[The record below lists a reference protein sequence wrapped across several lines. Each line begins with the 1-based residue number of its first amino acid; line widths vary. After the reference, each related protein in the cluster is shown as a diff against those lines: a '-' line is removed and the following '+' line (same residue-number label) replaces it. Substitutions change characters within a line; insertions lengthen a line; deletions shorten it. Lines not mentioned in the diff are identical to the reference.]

1 MKAISTTV
9 LPLGLMVGLLAGG
22 AVHAQMPAW
31 EAASYQPPVLSNS
44 QAPRKGAALAY
55 PSLSAGLNRV
65 LESRDEIVEAAA
77 TGFEVANQ
85 RLQVHIESTGE
96 AVPALVAWLER
107 DGAERVSSAYHLV
120 QAHVLPGTL
129 RALATHP
136 DVIAV
141 RKPYYY
147 QPSPE
152 EKEMRARAMAGSMVT
167 EALSAMNVP
176 NWHSAGIRGQGVK
189 VGVID
194 AGFTNYTSYLG
205 SDLPPASKVFVWSP
219 GTGNMNNSEHG
230 LMCAEIVTDIAPDMA
245 GLYLAAV
252 NTEVDIVNATQWMQS
267 QGVKVITMSLG
278 WLSWGP
284 GDGSG
289 ILADNITSFVNAGGF
304 WSNSAG
310 NSRLA
315 HWQGNLNIISAG
327 GKQWADFGGG
337 RIVNPVMRGDL
348 SDCQVIPS
356 GTGISAS
363 LIWNQ
368 WNAPT
373 TDLDFYIVKLNTSDG
388 LWYELGRSNDDQN
401 GQSGQKPVEEDFNN
415 RVTDTETC
423 YGFMIQYWSGPTN
436 VQMEF
441 FNRFDSSPLLV
452 NVQEGSITPPG
463 DTSTAMAAAALNVSS
478 FALKA
483 YSSKGPSNGPGG
495 ALTGGYTKPDLS
507 AFADVSCHAYG
518 AGQCG
523 GTSSA
528 APHIGGAAA
537 LVRSGYPSYTGTQT
551 RTYLETNA
559 VDMGPSGKDND
570 YGTGRLRLGA
580 PPSSS
585 CDTPGVP
592 ANFKSNKSSVASG
605 ETFQLSW
612 NAASLADSYEVQ
624 YANNP
629 SFSSP
634 QSSTVTGTT
643 ANASVT
649 TATTLTAYFR
659 VRSKRNCG
667 SMSNWSSTVTVTVTG
682 GGGGGGYTYWIP
694 VVANLS
700 GSGGSKFYSDLG
712 LLNRGGGTASV
723 ELTYHGSG
731 GSIQGTRSESVSA
744 NRQRILTNILGIMG
758 KTGKGAMKVSSNQ
771 PLTVTS
777 RTYNQATSGTF
788 GQYYDSYVSS
798 QALTTGQSMVLAHLT
813 QNSKYRSNIG
823 VLNVGT
829 GSVTVRIT
837 LYSGSTQVGSPF
849 TMTVAAGEYKQEDR
863 VFETRAGQSN
873 VAEGWAMVEVTS
885 GSGAI
890 PMASVLDQTTSD
902 PTTIPGKS

>member
-1 MKAISTTV
+1 MRAIPKIA
-9 LPLGLMVGLLAGG
+9 LPLGFMMGLLAGG
-22 AVHAQMPAW
+22 AAHAQMPAW
-31 EAASYQPPVLSNS
+31 EAASYQPPVLAGPE
-44 QAPRKGAALAY
+44 APRKGAALAY
-55 PSLSAGLNRV
+55 PRLSAGLNRV
-65 LESRDEIVEAAA
+65 LESRDEIVAAA
-77 TGFEVANQ
+77 ASGFEVANQ
-85 RLQVHIESTGE
+85 RLQVHIETTKE
-96 AVPALVAWLER
+96 AVPVLVAWLER
-107 DGAERVSSAYHLV
+107 DSAERVSSAYHLV

-205 SDLPPASKVFVWSP
+205 SDLPPTSKVFVWSP

-230 LMCAEIVTDIAPDMA
+230 LMCAEIVTDIAPGMD

-284 GDGSG
+284 GDGTG
-289 ILADNITSFVNAGGF
+289 ILADNINSFVSAGGF

-315 HWQGNLNIISAG
+315 HWQGNLVD
-327 GKQWADFGGG
+327 ADGDGWLEFDGTG
-337 RIVNPVMRGDL
+337 REINYVMRSDL
-348 SDCQVIPS
+348 SDCQVIPA

-373 TDLDFYIVKLNTSDG
+373 TDLDFYIVKWNQATSQWDVLGKSDG
-388 LWYELGRSNDDQN
+388 EQS
-401 GQSGQKPVEEDFNN
+401 GQAGQKPVEEDFDV
-415 RVTDTETC
+415 RVTDVETC
-423 YGFMIQYWSGPTN
+423 YGFAIKRFSGPTN
-436 VQMEF
+436 VQLEF
-441 FNRFDSSPLLV
+441 FNRFDSSPLVV

-463 DTSTAMAAAALNVSS
+463 DTATAMAAAALNVNT

-537 LVRSGYPSYTGTQT
+537 LVRSGYPSYTGAQT

-592 ANFKSNKSSVASG
+592 TGFSSNKTTVASG

-649 TATTLTAYFR
+649 TATTITAYFR
-659 VRSKRNCG
+659 VRSKRTCG
-667 SMSNWSSTVTVTVTG
+667 SMSNWSSTVTVTVTA

-723 ELTYHGSG
+723 ELTYYGSG
-731 GSIQGTRSESVSA
+731 GSIQGTRSESVGT

-798 QALTTGQSMVLAHLT
+798 QALASGQSMVLAHLT

-863 VFETRAGQSN
+863 VFETKAGQTN
-873 VAEGWAMVEVTS
+873 VAEGWAKVEVTS

-890 PMASVLDQTTSD
+890 PMASVLDQVTSD

>member
-1 MKAISTTV
+1 MRTLTPIA
-9 LPLGLMVGLLAGG
+9 LAFGLSASLLADK
-22 AVHAQMPAW
+22 AADAQMPAW
-31 EAASYQPPVLSNS
+31 EAASYQAPVFVNGDG
-44 QAPRKGAALAY
+44 PRKDAPLAY
-55 PSLSAGLNRV
+55 PRLSVELNRV
-65 LESRDEIVEAAA
+65 LESRDELTAAA
-77 TGFEVANQ
+77 ASGFQVVGE
-85 RLQVHIESTGE
+85 RIQVHIETTKE

-120 QAHVLPGTL
+120 QAHVSPNTL

-136 DVIAV
+136 EVIAV
-141 RKPYYY
+141 RKPFYYR
-147 QPSPE
+147 PSPQE
-152 EKEMRARAMAGSMVT
+152 QEMRARIMSGSMVT
-167 EALSAMNVP
+167 EALAAMNVTA
-176 NWHSAGIRGQGVK
+176 WHSAGIRGQGVK

-194 AGFTNYTSYLG
+194 GGFTNYTAYLG
-205 SDLPPASKVFVWSP
+205 SDLPPANRVFVWSP
-219 GTGNMNNSEHG
+219 GAGNMNNTEHG
-230 LMCAEIVTDIAPDMA
+230 LMCAEIVTDIAPQMD

-252 NTEVDIVNATQWMQS
+252 QTEVDIVNATQWMQS

-284 GDGSG
+284 GDGTG
-289 ILADNITSFVNAGGF
+289 ILADNVNSFVNAGGF
-304 WSNSAG
+304 WANSAG

-315 HWQGNLNIISAG
+315 HWQGLWRDTDGDGWLEFDSAG
-327 GKQWADFGGG
+327 REINFITSDG
-337 RIVNPVMRGDL
+337 VN
-348 SDCQVIPS
+348 CQVIPA
-356 GTGISAS
+356 GVGIAAS

-368 WNAPT
+368 WNAPA
-373 TDLDFYIVKLNTSDG
+373 TDLDFYIVKF
-388 LWYELGRSNDDQN
+388 DQTTN
-401 GQSGQKPVEEDFNN
+401 QWVVLDKSEDGQSGQAGQQPVEENFSNP
-415 RVTDTETC
+415 VTDAETC
-423 YGFMIQYWSGPTN
+423 YGFAVKYFSGPTN
-436 VQMEF
+436 IQMEF
-441 FNRFDSSPLLV
+441 FNRFDGNPLVV

-463 DTSTAMAAAALNVSS
+463 DTATAVAAAALNVNS
-478 FALKA
+478 FALKD

-495 ALTGGYTKPDLS
+495 ALTGGFTKPDLA

-528 APHIGGAAA
+528 SPHIGGAAA
-537 LVRSGYPSYTGTQT
+537 LVRSGYPSYTGTQI

-559 VDMGPSGKDND
+559 VDMGAPGKDND

-592 ANFKSNKSSVASG
+592 SNFKSNKSSVAVG
-605 ETFQLSW
+605 EAFQLSW

-624 YANNP
+624 VADNAGFSNP
-629 SFSSP
+629 TSG
-634 QSSTVTGTT
+634 STAGTAINVT
-643 ANASVT
+643 ANGVGT
-649 TATTLTAYFR
+649 VYCR

-667 SMSNWSSTVTVTVTG
+667 SSSNWSSTVTVTVTG

-700 GSGGSKFYSDLG
+700 GSGGSKFYSDVG
-712 LLNRGGGTASV
+712 LLNRGAGTASV
-723 ELTYHGSG
+723 ELTYYGSG
-731 GSIQGTRSESVSA
+731 GAIQGTRTESVAA
-744 NRQRILTNILGIMG
+744 NRQRILTNVLGIMG

-798 QALTTGQSMVLAHLT
+798 QALSTGQSMVLAHLT
-813 QNSKYRSNIG
+813 QNTKYRSNIG
-823 VLNVGT
+823 VLNIGT
-829 GSVTVRIT
+829 GSVTVRVT

-863 VFETRAGQSN
+863 VFETKAGQSN
-873 VAEGWAMVEVTS
+873 VAEGWAKVEVIS

-890 PMASVLDQTTSD
+890 PMASVLDQVTSD

>member
-1 MKAISTTV
+1 MKTTARFSV
-9 LPLGLMVGLLAGG
+9 SFGLTLGLLAGSG
-22 AVHAQMPAW
+22 AHAQMPAW
-31 EAASYQPPVLSNS
+31 EAASYQAPVLADA

-55 PSLSAGLNRV
+55 PRLSVGLNRV
-65 LESRDEIVEAAA
+65 LESQDELSAAA
-77 TGFEVANQ
+77 TSGFQVAGG
-85 RLQVHIESTGE
+85 RLQVHIEATEE
-96 AVPALVAWLER
+96 AVPALVAWLKR
-107 DGAERVSSAYHLV
+107 DGAEHVSSAYHLV
-120 QAHVLPGTL
+120 QAHVLPSTL
-129 RALATHP
+129 RALAAHP
-136 DVIAV
+136 DVRAV
-141 RKPYYY
+141 RKPFYY
-147 QPSPE
+147 QPSPA

-167 EALSAMNVP
+167 EALAAMNVTA
-176 NWHSAGIRGQGVK
+176 WHSAGIRGQGVK

-194 AGFTNYTSYLG
+194 SGFTNYTSYLG
-205 SDLPPASKVFVWSP
+205 SDLPPANKVFVWSP
-219 GTGNMNNSEHG
+219 GTGNMNNTEHG
-230 LMCAEIVTDIAPDMA
+230 LMCAEIVTDIVPDMD
-245 GLYLAAV
+245 GLYLAAIA
-252 NTEVDIVNATQWMQS
+252 TEVDIVNATQWMQS

-284 GDGSG
+284 GDGTG
-289 ILADNITSFVNAGGF
+289 ILANNINSFVSAGGF
-304 WSNSAG
+304 WSNSGG

-315 HWQGNLNIISAG
+315 HWQGNLNVVSAG
-327 GKQWADFGGG
+327 GQQWADFGGG
-337 RIVNPVMRGDL
+337 RIVNPVMRDDL
-348 SDCQVIPS
+348 SDCQVIPA
-356 GTGISAS
+356 GVGISAS

-373 TDLDFYIVKLNTSDG
+373 TDLDFYIVKLNPNDG
-388 LWYELGRSNDDQN
+388 LWYELGRSNGDQN

-415 RVTDTETC
+415 WVTDTETC

-441 FNRFDSSPLLV
+441 FNRFDSNPLLV
-452 NVQEGSITPPG
+452 NIQEGSITPPG
-463 DTSTAMAAAALNVSS
+463 DAATATTAAAVNVNS

-483 YSSKGPSNGPGG
+483 YSSKGPTNGPGG
-495 ALTGGYTKPDLS
+495 ALTGGFIKPDLA
-507 AFADVSCHAYG
+507 AFADVSCNAYG

-537 LVRSGYPSYTGTQT
+537 LVRSGYPSYTGTQI

-559 VDMGPSGKDND
+559 VDMGSSGKDND

-592 ANFKSNKSSVASG
+592 SNFKSNKSSVAVG
-605 ETFQLSW
+605 EAFQLSW
-612 NAASLADSYEVQ
+612 NSAALADSYEVQ
-624 YANNP
+624 VADNAGFSNP
-629 SFSSP
+629 TSG
-634 QSSTVTGTT
+634 STGGTAINVTPNAAGT
-643 ANASVT
+643 V
-649 TATTLTAYFR
+649 YCR

-682 GGGGGGYTYWIP
+682 GGGGGGSYTYWIP

-712 LLNRGGGTASV
+712 LLNRGSGTASV
-723 ELTYHGSG
+723 ELTYYGSG
-731 GSIQGTRSESVSA
+731 GAIQGTRSESVGA
-744 NRQRILTNILGIMG
+744 NRQRILTNILGLMG

-798 QALTTGQSMVLAHLT
+798 QALSTGQSMVLAHLT

-823 VLNVGT
+823 VLNIGS

-837 LYSGSTQVGSPF
+837 LYSGSSPVGSPF

-863 VFETRAGQSN
+863 VFESKAGQTN
-873 VAEGWAMVEVTS
+873 VAEGWAKVEVIS

-890 PMASVLDQTTSD
+890 PMASVLDQVTSD
-902 PTTIPGKS
+902 PTTIPGKN

>member
-1 MKAISTTV
+1 MRTRIRIA
-9 LPLGLMVGLLAGG
+9 LPLGFMVYLLAGG
-22 AVHAQMPAW
+22 AAHAKVPAW
-31 EAASYQPPVLSNS
+31 ETASYQPPVFADA
-44 QAPRKGAALAY
+44 QAPRKGAALPY
-55 PSLSAGLNRV
+55 PRLSVGLNRV
-65 LESRDEIVEAAA
+65 LESQDELSAAA
-77 TGFEVANQ
+77 VSGFQVAGG
-85 RLQVHIESTGE
+85 RIQVHIETTKE

-152 EKEMRARAMAGSMVT
+152 EKEMRARGMAGSMVT
-167 EALSAMNVP
+167 EALGAMNVTA
-176 NWHSAGIRGQGVK
+176 WHSAGIRGQGVK

-219 GTGNMNNSEHG
+219 GAGNMNNSEHG
-230 LMCAEIVTDIAPDMA
+230 LMCAEIVTDIVPDMD
-245 GLYLAAV
+245 GLYLAAIQ
-252 NTEVDIVNATQWMQS
+252 TEVDIVNATQWMQS
-267 QGVKVITMSLG
+267 QGVRVITMSLG

-284 GDGSG
+284 GDGTG
-289 ILADNITSFVNAGGF
+289 ILADNINSFVSAGGF
-304 WSNSAG
+304 WSNSGG

-315 HWQGNLNIISAG
+315 HWQGNLVDN
-327 GKQWADFGGG
+327 D
-337 RIVNPVMRGDL
+337 GDGWL
-348 SDCQVIPS
+348 EFNASGQEINYVTSDGANCQVLPADVE
-356 GTGISAS
+356 ISAS

-368 WNAPT
+368 WNAPA
-373 TDLDFYIVKLNTSDG
+373 TDLDFYIVKWDVDSSQWVLFGKSEGN
-388 LWYELGRSNDDQN
+388 QN
-401 GQSGQKPVEEDFNN
+401 GQAGQLPVEEDFD
-415 RVTDTETC
+415 RHVTDAETC
-423 YGFMIQYWSGPTN
+423 YGFAIKYYSGPTN
-436 VQMEF
+436 VQLEY
-441 FNRFDSSPLLV
+441 FNRFDSNPLVV

-463 DTSTAMAAAALNVSS
+463 DTATAMTAAALNVNS

-495 ALTGGYTKPDLS
+495 ALTGGFTKPDLS
-507 AFADVSCHAYG
+507 AFADVSCNAYG

-537 LVRSGYPSYTGTQT
+537 LVRSGFPSYTGTQI

-580 PPSSS
+580 PPTSS
-585 CDTPGVP
+585 CDTPSVP
-592 ANFKSNKSSVASG
+592 TNFKSNKSTVVSG

-649 TATTLTAYFR
+649 TATTITAYFR
-659 VRSKRNCG
+659 VRSKRTCG

-682 GGGGGGYTYWIP
+682 GGGGGGSYTYWIP

-700 GSGGSKFYSDLG
+700 GSGGSKFFSDVG
-712 LLNRGGGTASV
+712 LLNRGSGTASV
-723 ELTYHGSG
+723 ELTYYGSG
-731 GSIQGTRSESVSA
+731 GSIQGTRSESVGA

-788 GQYYDSYVSS
+788 GQYYDAYTTS
-798 QALTTGQSMVLAHLT
+798 QALSTGQSMVLAHLT

-823 VLNVGT
+823 VLNIGS
-829 GSVTVRIT
+829 GSVTVRVT

-863 VFETRAGQSN
+863 VFNTKAGQSN
-873 VAEGWAMVEVTS
+873 VAEGWAKVEVIS

-890 PMASVLDQTTSD
+890 PMASVLDQVTSD